1 MEANDLAEKCL
12 GHGLYTVGVSQWN
25 KMAIFSKSVNHCKN
39 HRFPPNA
46 RQRLDE
52 IQTNVCPHR
61 LRNGQRQQQTRRV
74 QVVRLVALTCG
85 AGADEI
91 LDHTA
96 HGWEVEVPAEAMES
110 PLHPFMAVVVR
121 GSHHFEQQW

>member
-1 MEANDLAEKCL
+1 M
-12 GHGLYTVGVSQWN
+12 
-25 KMAIFSKSVNHCKN
+25 
-39 HRFPPNA
+39 
-46 RQRLDE
+46 
-52 IQTNVCPHR
+52 
-61 LRNGQRQQQTRRV
+61 